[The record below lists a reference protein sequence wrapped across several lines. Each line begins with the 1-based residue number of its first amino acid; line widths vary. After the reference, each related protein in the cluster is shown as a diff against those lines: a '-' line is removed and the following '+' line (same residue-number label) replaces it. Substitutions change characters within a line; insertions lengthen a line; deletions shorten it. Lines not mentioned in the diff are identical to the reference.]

1 MREPDLPRADASCGS
16 YRPDVDADL
25 GGAEG
30 GHRAEAG
37 AAERLLLLGSATT
50 RGCQMGT
57 CKKRPQRDRGP
68 RRAQGQAPCR
78 ILFCRH
84 TASAPEP
91 CRRPCLLDECA
102 LRGCRLLPETGP
114 RIGNRFGNLQGY
126 RQRDRPNNGDS
137 ACFRRPDPSGAFA
150 DPSRPPHPALS
161 DAPACRT
168 SIGPASAR
176 TASMVR
182 YRPGR
187 MQITLRVWRPT
198 TDLDS
203 ARVRSPAC
211 NPCSAPRN
219 P

>member
-1 MREPDLPRADASCGS
+1 
-16 YRPDVDADL
+16 
-25 GGAEG
+25 
-30 GHRAEAG
+30 
-37 AAERLLLLGSATT
+37 
-50 RGCQMGT
+50 MGT

-168 SIGPASAR
+168 STGRLRRGSRLRSSVLADGFPGGPVARHPHLDCRVKIARSRACHMRDRDRTWLPESPTALGPTLSAWKSSS
-176 TASMVR
+176 T
-182 YRPGR
+182 
-187 MQITLRVWRPT
+187 
-198 TDLDS
+198 
-203 ARVRSPAC
+203 
-211 NPCSAPRN
+211 
-219 P
+219 